1 MLIGHKFALPLALID
16 IARLTGRS
24 MGDKVS
30 SRNTALDGLRG
41 YAALGVAL
49 GHSVLAITGLALWS
63 TSLRDFPSM
72 SGAEIFYRLLSL
84 VAPSDAAVMLF
95 FVLSGHV
102 LWQSFARKNLGAPA
116 VPDYLVSRIF
126 RLFPLIVVTSVLI
139 GLLKHA
145 GFAAILR
152 TAILWNVTL
161 NGVLW
166 SLQVEVIGSVVIVLV
181 WLLARQSGARLL
193 AALAVS
199 LLILPLVRGTP
210 LVFMPAFLL
219 GALIGVVPDWLWR
232 SRLLFA
238 AGLALLIGTNIVIGH
253 GGATRLPEMTGATL
267 VVGCMGALPIR
278 ALRTRLSRFL
288 GEISYPFYLV
298 HPIGMIFG
306 FHAVAGL
313 AGAPVLV
320 RIAIFAVV
328 SIGIAIP
335 LAWLLHIAVE
345 TPAMRRGRHLRIA
358 GVAV

>member
-1 MLIGHKFALPLALID
+1 MAG
-16 IARLTGRS
+16 
-24 MGDKVS
+24 
-30 SRNTALDGLRG
+30 RNTALDGLRG

-49 GHSVLAITGLALWS
+49 GHSVLAITGLDLWGE
-63 TSLRDFPSM
+63 SLRDFPHM
-72 SGAEIFYRLLSL
+72 SGAAIFYRMLSL

-102 LWQSFARKNLGAPA
+102 LWQSFARKNLAATA
-116 VPDYLVSRIF
+116 VPDYLVSRVV
-126 RLFPLIVVTSVLI
+126 RLFPLIVVTTVLI

-145 GFAAILR
+145 GVGAILR
-152 TAILWNVTL
+152 TAVLWNVSL

-181 WLLARQSGARLL
+181 WLFARKSGGRLL
-193 AALAVS
+193 VALAAS

-219 GALIGVVPDWLWR
+219 GAVIGLVPERVWRGRWL
-232 SRLLFA
+232 FGV
-238 AGLALLIGTNIVIGH
+238 GLALLIGTNIVIGH

-267 VVGCMGALPIR
+267 VVGCMGASPIR

-313 AGAPVLV
+313 AGVSVLG
-320 RIAIFAVV
+320 RIFVFAAV

-335 LAWLLHIAVE
+335 LAWVLHVAVE
-345 TPAMRRGRHLRIA
+345 GPAMRQRRRAIH
-358 GVAV
+358 V

>member
-1 MLIGHKFALPLALID
+1 
-16 IARLTGRS
+16 
-24 MGDKVS
+24 MGDKIS
-30 SRNTALDGLRG
+30 GRNTALDGLRG

-49 GHSVLAITGLALWS
+49 GHSVLAITGLDLWGK
-63 TSLRDFPSM
+63 SLRDFPHMAAS
-72 SGAEIFYRLLSL
+72 AIFYRMLSL

-102 LWQSFARKNLGAPA
+102 IWQSFKRKSLGRPA
-116 VPDYLVSRIF
+116 VPDYLVSRII
-126 RLFPLIVVTSVLI
+126 RLFPLIVVSSVLI

-145 GFAAILR
+145 GLGAILR
-152 TAILWNVTL
+152 TAILWDVAL

-181 WLLARQSGARLL
+181 WLFARQSAARLL

-219 GALIGVVPDWLWR
+219 GAVIGLAPERVWRGRWL
-232 SRLLFA
+232 FG
-238 AGLALLIGTNIVIGH
+238 AGLALLVGTNIVIGH

-267 VVGCMGALPIR
+267 VVGCMGALPVR
-278 ALRTRLSRFL
+278 ALRTRVSKFL

-313 AGAPVLV
+313 AFVPVLG
-320 RIAIFAVV
+320 RIVIFAAV
-328 SIGIAIP
+328 SIAVAIP

-345 TPAMRRGRHLRIA
+345 MPAMRQGRRVKLRRAIH
-358 GVAV
+358 V

>member
-1 MLIGHKFALPLALID
+1 
-16 IARLTGRS
+16 
-24 MGDKVS
+24 MGDS
-30 SRNTALDGLRG
+30 MAGRNMALDGLRG

-49 GHSVLAITGLALWS
+49 GHSVLAITGLDLWGK
-63 TSLRDFPSM
+63 SLRDFPHM
-72 SGAEIFYRLLSL
+72 SGVAIFYRMLSL

-116 VPDYLVSRIF
+116 VPDYLVSRVV
-126 RLFPLIVVTSVLI
+126 RLFPLIVVTTVLI

-145 GFAAILR
+145 GVGAILR
-152 TAILWNVTL
+152 TAVLWNVSL

-181 WLLARQSGARLL
+181 WLFARKSGGRLL

-219 GALIGVVPDWLWR
+219 GAVIGLVPERVWRGRWL
-232 SRLLFA
+232 LGV
-238 AGLALLIGTNIVIGH
+238 GLALLIGTNIVIGH

-267 VVGCMGALPIR
+267 VVGCMGAFPIR
-278 ALRTRLSRFL
+278 ALQTRVSKFL

-306 FHAVAGL
+306 FYAVAGL
-313 AGAPVLV
+313 GGVPVLG
-320 RIAIFAVV
+320 RIFVFAVV
-328 SIGIAIP
+328 SIAVAIP
-335 LAWLLHIAVE
+335 LAWLLHVAVE
-345 TPAMRRGRHLRIA
+345 MPAMRRVKLWRAIY
-358 GVAV
+358 V